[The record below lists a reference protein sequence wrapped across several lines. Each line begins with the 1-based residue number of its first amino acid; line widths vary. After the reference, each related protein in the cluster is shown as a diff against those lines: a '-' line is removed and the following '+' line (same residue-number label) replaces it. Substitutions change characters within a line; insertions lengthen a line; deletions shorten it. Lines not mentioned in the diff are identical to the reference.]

1 LQQQSSKK
9 VSRNS
14 TTNLD
19 LFTSVAFALEE
30 EINSNGGERKS
41 LPIRKKAGYLDSIML
56 ENSKEV
62 ESLKREV
69 MGFNKEVSP
78 EIKEKILQENKI

>member
-1 LQQQSSKK
+1 
-9 VSRNS
+9 
-14 TTNLD
+14 
-19 LFTSVAFALEE
+19 
-30 EINSNGGERKS
+30 
-41 LPIRKKAGYLDSIML
+41 ML